1 MDKSGKVLSTAEW
14 EQVISDFATSE
25 PLQQRWLAA
34 YPAQALLEL
43 ALNIIA
49 KERGADFSLKQQL
62 LVFLEENGALL
73 VGKDMSAGLGRVSG
87 VLRTLL
93 AAPGSSSPVSQT
105 VLSQV
110 ISLAAV
116 LAVQTESQEAAP
128 GQLEA
133 LVDLLLNVVSRVN
146 SLPDRQVRGAACE
159 ALRVL
164 ERAVPCLLHSALGHL
179 LAFCQAERTH
189 VAQSYILLF
198 LTALVHAAVHLF
210 QQGGGVRNSD
220 KAKRGRLL
228 ALSEQVTSWV
238 PSYFRFTDQGGQKP
252 ARETPLVRRSSSS
265 GSALLSS
272 VAPLTPY
279 ALPPF
284 LSSTKPALQYAK
296 QELTEGTRRE
306 FRRAVSFLLENNALL
321 SEPAT
326 AEVVS
331 SLVRI
336 VSVLQLPVS
345 IFKHH
350 FSGLVHTT
358 SPVLVHTAL
367 QVYLHFP
374 EAYSDASERSVL
386 LDRLAYLAIDNQ
398 QTLSARLL
406 SLHWLLALVTASGK
420 SVNPPPFLSSLQPAV
435 LDPIA
440 IKTSKLEILAA
451 ASPPPV
457 APSQSQAADVSQ
469 SEEQPSQS
477 SETRAGLF
485 SQAGV
490 LGAAD
495 FELGSAASL
504 EASVAFRTL
513 HRFLISQS
521 APLLGQDPVWQS
533 DNASS
538 VSTSE
543 SSPPN
548 PARRTNGTI
557 LQQISAHLVT
567 IAAEHPPQT
576 PNILS
581 LLERLLQSRTH
592 SECGKYLLQTLETSL
607 LPQLK
612 PSKTLPAYFPLFQ
625 EMVAHG
631 RGDPKPLL
639 NLLAAY
645 CSKWAESEA
654 SIAGFEIGFG
664 SQAWLRGS
672 QVLGVCRSVML
683 VHPRGKIVE
692 PLKEL
697 LDGVMDAYPDIEVR
711 DSAR

>member
-49 KERGADFSLKQQL
+49 KERGADFVLKQQL

-73 VGKDMSAGLGRVSG
+73 VGKDVSAGLGRVSG

-93 AAPGSSSPVSQT
+93 AAPGSSSLVSQT

-116 LAVQTESQEAAP
+116 LALQTESQETAP

-198 LTALVHAAVHLF
+198 LAALEHAAVHLF
-210 QQGGGVRNSD
+210 QRVGGFQILNT
-220 KAKRGRLL
+220 KRGPLS

-284 LSSTKPALQYAK
+284 LSSTKPSVQYAK
-296 QELTEGTRRE
+296 QELTEGTRKE

-331 SLVRI
+331 GLVRI
-336 VSVLQLPVS
+336 VSVVQLPVS

-358 SPVLVHTAL
+358 SPVLIHTAL

-374 EAYSDASERSVL
+374 EAYSDPSERSIL
-386 LDRLAYLAIDNQ
+386 LDRLAYLANDNQ

-406 SLHWLLALVTASGK
+406 SLNWLLALVTASGR
-420 SVNPPPFLSSLQPAV
+420 SVKPPPFLSSLQPAIF
-435 LDPIA
+435 DPIA

-457 APSQSQAADVSQ
+457 ASQAAEVSQ
-469 SEEQPSQS
+469 PEEQPSRS
-477 SETRAGLF
+477 FKTRAGLF

-495 FELGSAASL
+495 SELGSAASL

-521 APLLGQDPVWQS
+521 GPLLGQDPTCP
-533 DNASS
+533 DDPTGP
-538 VSTSE
+538 STSQAF
-543 SSPPN
+543 PPN
-548 PARRTNGTI
+548 HPRRIDGSI

-567 IAAEHPPQT
+567 IAAEHPPQM

-581 LLERLLQSRTH
+581 LLGRLLQSRTH
-592 SECGKYLLQTLETSL
+592 SECGKNLLQTLETSL

-639 NLLAAY
+639 NLLAEY

-654 SIAGFEIGFG
+654 LVAGSEIGFG

-697 LDGVMDAYPDIEVR
+697 LDGMMDTFPDIEVR